1 MNLRNVLTGRMRRM
15 HHIGRYSSIPVINRE
30 NVAAH
35 SWEVAF
41 YSMLIAADLLENN
54 YEVNY
59 GSLLKKAISHDVSEV
74 LSGDIIR
81 SYKHGS
87 PEMLKACHDA
97 DTLNMVSLT
106 EEVDGFAGIVLE
118 RAWLYAKNESIEGA
132 IVRFADMLCVVSYC
146 AEEMRMGNT
155 LIAYI
160 LEELYNEHLK
170 QYHGDSRFA
179 PYMEDLY
186 PNRNW
191 KDPLVSLS

>member
-1 MNLRNVLTGRMRRM
+1 MNIREVLTGRMRRM

-41 YSMLIAADLLENN
+41 YSMLIAADLHER
-54 YEVNY
+54 EHEIDY
-59 GSLLKKAISHDVSEV
+59 GSLLLKAINHDVSEV

-87 PEMLKACHDA
+87 PQMLQACHEA
-97 DTLNMVSLT
+97 DQVNMNKLLKEIGGTPGLVMGWSWS
-106 EEVDGFAGIVLE
+106 D
-118 RAWLYAKNESIEGA
+118 AKNESLEGA
-132 IVRFADMLCVVSYC
+132 VVRFSDMLCVVSYC
-146 AEEMRMGNT
+146 VEEMRMGNT

-160 LEELYNEHLK
+160 LEELYDEHLK
-170 QYHGDSRFA
+170 QYHEDPIFA
-179 PYMEDLY
+179 PYMQDLF

-191 KDPLVSLS
+191 RDPFQ